1 MFEAGEILFHLCVIK
16 VKQKLRKGLKQNK
29 DTLTKQLAK
38 VYDSTSKQN
47 KTMKKLLLIAAVA
60 IGFQTAIFAQSNASG
75 TAQQNVQLALS
86 NALEI
91 KFNSNNSTTGPTVT
105 LPFNSVTDFQN
116 GVISSDIDLYVRSN
130 KNFTVTVNSSSNQFT
145 YTGSA
150 TQNTTMS
157 VPSVLGIMV
166 TSNNTG
172 GSIGNNFSSNSFNNI
187 NSNSKTLFQNCTYGG
202 NQNFTIKYKATP
214 GFNSPSGT
222 YSTDVIYTAT
232 QQ

>member
-1 MFEAGEILFHLCVIK
+1 MNNKNKQNNLASKQQGKQDKHYK
-16 VKQKLRKGLKQNK
+16 VKKLFLSL
-29 DTLTKQLAK
+29 TLLSFQ
-38 VYDSTSKQN
+38 
-47 KTMKKLLLIAAVA
+47 IAS
-60 IGFQTAIFAQSNASG
+60 FAQSNATG
-75 TAQQNVQLALS
+75 TATQSVNLALS

-105 LPFNSVTDFQN
+105 LPFNSITDFQN
-116 GVISSDIDLYVRSN
+116 GVISSDIDMYVRSN

-145 YTGSA
+145 YSGSA
-150 TQNTTMS
+150 TQNTNMTVS
-157 VPSVLGIMV
+157 SVLGIMV

-172 GSIGNNFSSNSFNNI
+172 GSIGNQFSSSSYNNI
-187 NSNSKTLFQNCTYGG
+187 SSNSKTLFQNCTYGG

>member
-1 MFEAGEILFHLCVIK
+1 VNNKNKQNNLASKQQGKQDKHYK
-16 VKQKLRKGLKQNK
+16 VKKLF
-29 DTLTKQLAK
+29 
-38 VYDSTSKQN
+38 
-47 KTMKKLLLIAAVA
+47 LLLTLLAFQIAS
-60 IGFQTAIFAQSNASG
+60 FAQSNATG
-75 TAQQNVQLALS
+75 TATQSVNLALS

-105 LPFNSVTDFQN
+105 LPFNSITDFQN
-116 GVISSDIDLYVRSN
+116 GVISSDIDMYVRSN

-145 YTGSA
+145 YSGSA
-150 TQNTTMS
+150 TQNTNMTVS
-157 VPSVLGIMV
+157 SVLGIMV

-172 GSIGNNFSSNSFNNI
+172 GSIGNQFSSSSYNNI
-187 NSNSKTLFQNCTYGG
+187 SSNSKTLFQNCTYGG

>member
-1 MFEAGEILFHLCVIK
+1 LCYQSKTKAPLGVNNKNKQNNLASKQQGKQDKHYK
-16 VKQKLRKGLKQNK
+16 VKKLFLSL
-29 DTLTKQLAK
+29 TLLSFQ
-38 VYDSTSKQN
+38 
-47 KTMKKLLLIAAVA
+47 IAS
-60 IGFQTAIFAQSNASG
+60 FAQSNATG
-75 TAQQNVQLALS
+75 TATQSVNLALS

-105 LPFNSVTDFQN
+105 LPFNSITDFQN
-116 GVISSDIDLYVRSN
+116 GVISSDIDMYVRSN

-145 YTGSA
+145 YSGSA
-150 TQNTTMS
+150 TQNTNMTVS
-157 VPSVLGIMV
+157 SVLGIMV

-172 GSIGNNFSSNSFNNI
+172 GSIGNQFSSSSYNNI
-187 NSNSKTLFQNCTYGG
+187 SSNSKTLFQNCTYGG